1 VSQAAIEFSNH
12 LCPSQVL
19 RLGQWASNYW
29 HPWGFGQPKKITSH
43 KKKLIILHIRI
54 DPKKKV
60 RNSRRVRAHQ
70 SHENWNISLFR
81 LE

>member
-1 VSQAAIEFSNH
+1 VSITGSPPGAVGLQ
-12 LCPSQVL
+12 LL
-19 RLGQWASNYW
+19 ASM
-29 HPWGFGQPKKITSH
+29 GFGQPKKITSH

>member
-1 VSQAAIEFSNH
+1 VSITGSPPGAVGLQLLASMGFWPTKKNH
-12 LCPSQVL
+12 F
-19 RLGQWASNYW
+19 Y
-29 HPWGFGQPKKITSH
+29 HH
-43 KKKLIILHIRI
+43 KKNLIILQVRI